1 MNLTLFIARRYLFS
15 KRKRNFIN
23 VISIIASVAVV
34 IITAAIIMVLS
45 TFNGLSDLLRS
56 LNNSFDPEIK
66 IESKRGKSF
75 EVNPE
80 LLEKIKAVE
89 GVEVVT
95 EVIEDYAYVEYN
107 GASEVVTMKGV
118 SDNFL
123 DQNRIPAANIV
134 EGSLRLKDGD
144 TNYAILG
151 YGVKATLSVMIEGN
165 FYPMKFYYVKEVKSG
180 LSNPYVQRNIMPGGV
195 FSIVQNFD
203 ANYVIVPL
211 SFAEDLL
218 NYADR
223 RTSLEIKTGG
233 PEAVNVEDNLTKLLG
248 DDFNVLNTDEQ
259 HIELYRVVKLEKLF
273 AALASV
279 LLMIVGAL
287 NIYFSLMML
296 VLDKKRDIS
305 ILSALGA
312 GRGLIRRIFLTEGI
326 LIASIGTILGLLIG
340 IALVWMQQEFGLISM
355 GMANSVTEGYPVKL
369 QLTDIFYISLMMIS
383 VTVLISYRPALA
395 ASRFSPVDTL

>member
-1 MNLTLFIARRYLFS
+1 
-15 KRKRNFIN
+15 
-23 VISIIASVAVV
+23 
-34 IITAAIIMVLS
+34 
-45 TFNGLSDLLRS
+45 
-56 LNNSFDPEIK
+56 
-66 IESKRGKSF
+66 
-75 EVNPE
+75 
-80 LLEKIKAVE
+80 
-89 GVEVVT
+89 
-95 EVIEDYAYVEYN
+95 
-107 GASEVVTMKGV
+107 
-118 SDNFL
+118 L

-218 NYADR
+218 NYDDR